1 MALLFCSNLFL
12 RRHICVYICL
22 SVDVK
27 YFFLVFLWCNWFG
40 LKKSRNS
47 QHTFFFVPCFISS
60 IFVEV
65 DQKKKKQR
73 EQTAD
78 CTDAM
83 TRCAY
88 RQYFNILQAA
98 QTFDFIYYYITVIS
112 AANTLTY
119 VLSLVAITVYTQ
131 LIRVWCKLLSL
142 FCCVVKS
149 EQIVRLVDSFHYEC
163 CAKKVWTVET
173 IKVKN
178 NNKLNNKQNKQQQQ
192 TNEQVN
198 ERT

>member
-1 MALLFCSNLFL
+1 MTINISMELRATPMKSVFNYGHHHGFIVLLESFSTKTHLCLHLSK
-12 RRHICVYICL
+12 RRCEI
-22 SVDVK
+22 
-27 YFFLVFLWCNWFG
+27 FFLVFLSCNWFG

-60 IFVEV
+60 IFVQV
-65 DQKKKKQR
+65 DQKKEKQR

-88 RQYFNILQAA
+88 RQYFNIFQAA

-119 VLSLVAITVYTQ
+119 VLSLISITVYTQ
-131 LIRVWCKLLSL
+131 LIRVWCKLLL
-142 FCCVVKS
+142 FCCDVKF
-149 EQIVRLVDSFHYEC
+149 EQIVRLVASFYYEC
-163 CAKKVWTVET
+163 CAKKS
-173 IKVKN
+173 
-178 NNKLNNKQNKQQQQ
+178 LNCWND
-192 TNEQVN
+192 
-198 ERT
+198 